1 MTRARSRPSLV
12 ALLVGLC
19 AALAATAA
27 GSGPQAQAAPVFQ
40 APLAR
45 AIDAPG
51 AVLRRDRLARTAI
64 NWHGGPI
71 TTSTGETVRVLVS
84 DAYAASTQTTPET
97 WAEFLVRLAHG
108 SEISTLTTYIAP
120 LDEVEIVCGARA
132 LGCYSSDEMISMG
145 EPFPDGTTPEE
156 VVRHEYGH
164 HIAMNRLNPP
174 WRAIDWG
181 PKYWASAA
189 QVCARDARGE
199 VHPGDE
205 GQNYELNPGE
215 AWAEIY
221 RLMDERR
228 AGIFTGGWQIVSQ
241 SFFPDDAA
249 LQAAERDVL
258 QPWTAGQR
266 AVFQT
271 RFTQKGK
278 KVWLVP
284 LPTPLDGSLLVTAVV
299 PAGGRYE
306 VALLAPNR
314 RTVLKKAF
322 SAGPRTRRIATNVCG
337 QRSLF
342 LRVKQNGT
350 FGRVSVTASTP

>member
-1 MTRARSRPSLV
+1 
-12 ALLVGLC
+12 LVGLC

-27 GSGPQAQAAPVFQ
+27 GSGPRAQSAPVFQ

-51 AVLRRDRLARTAI
+51 AVLRRNRLARTAI
-64 NWHGGPI
+64 DWHCGP
-71 TTSTGETVRVLVS
+71 TATSTGETVTVLVS
-84 DAYAASTQTTPET
+84 NTYAVGSPACET
-97 WAEFLVRLAHG
+97 WAEFLVKLAHG
-108 SEISTLTTYIAP
+108 PELATLTTYIAP

-132 LGCYSSDEMISMG
+132 LGCYSTDEMISMG

-189 QVCARDARGE
+189 QVCARAARGE
-199 VHPGDE
+199 VYPGDE

-215 AWAEIY
+215 AWAETY

-271 RFTQKGK
+271 RFTKKGK

-284 LPTPLDGSLLVTAVV
+284 LRSPLDGNLLITAVV

-322 SAGPRTRRIATNVCG
+322 SAGPRTKRIATSICG

-342 LRVKQNGT
+342 LRVTPSGT